1 LISPNNVG
9 SAIAWKRSEGEAPAL
24 GLVLIPIPITGPD
37 DIEAALVRIEAE
49 GVQALDIYN
58 SVMVHRARILEFALK
73 RRLPTFAGARTFAD
87 SGVFMTYGA
96 SFPDG
101 FRRAAGYVAKL
112 LNGAKPAELP
122 IEQPTTFELVINLK
136 TARDIGLTIPPSLLA
151 RADEVIE

>member
-1 LISPNNVG
+1 
-9 SAIAWKRSEGEAPAL
+9 
-24 GLVLIPIPITGPD
+24 
-37 DIEAALVRIEAE
+37 
-49 GVQALDIYN
+49 
-58 SVMVHRARILEFALK
+58 VHRARILEFALK
-73 RRLPTFAGARTFAD
+73 RRLPTFAHTRTFAD
-87 SGVFMTYGA
+87 SGVLLTYGA
-96 SFPDG
+96 SQADG